1 MNGEFAALAA
11 RINAELLDLERTVK
25 RAIEWKERAT
35 RSNDEAYWSSV
46 AMALHSC
53 YTGIE
58 RVFEDIARTVDR
70 MLPSSSHWHREL
82 LWQMM
87 GEVPDIRPAV
97 IRQETRDCLEEYLR
111 FRHLVR
117 NAYTFNFRP
126 GRLQELVNDLPACW
140 KLVRDDL
147 EAFIRFL
154 TTISINE

>member
-58 RVFEDIARTVDR
+58 RVFEV
-70 MLPSSSHWHREL
+70 
-82 LWQMM
+82 
-87 GEVPDIRPAV
+87 
-97 IRQETRDCLEEYLR
+97 
-111 FRHLVR
+111 
-117 NAYTFNFRP
+117 
-126 GRLQELVNDLPACW
+126 
-140 KLVRDDL
+140 
-147 EAFIRFL
+147 
-154 TTISINE
+154 